1 MVAVAVRDD
10 RTPPPPS
17 AGLSLT
23 PYFTGCSRRGSES
36 KFPPMTPA
44 DVLPF
49 QRAGGRPPAESPAA
63 HGESGGSG
71 GTGIVMMN
79 LGGPKTLDEVE
90 PFLLRLFADREIIQL
105 PFQDHLG
112 KFIATRRAPKVRK
125 LYDAIGGGSPIL
137 HWTEAQGRAMCDKL
151 DRVSPETA
159 PHRFYVAFRY
169 TTPFADDAV
178 RAMHADGVTRAIA
191 FTQYPQWSCSTTGS
205 SLNDLWR
212 SLKRTGLEDAF
223 SWSIID
229 RWGEHEGFV
238 RAMASAVH
246 DGLHQYAESERD
258 DVLVM
263 FSAHSLPLAV
273 IDRGDAYPSEVAAS
287 MSRVV
292 EAAGL
297 RNPYA
302 LTFQSE
308 VGPVRWLGP
317 STETAIRQLAARG
330 QKNVLVVPIAFTSD
344 HIETLSEID
353 IEYGELAHSLGM
365 HGFKRVPA
373 LNARPDFL
381 EALADIVVDH
391 IQAAAP
397 YSGQYRQK
405 CQGCTN
411 AACRGVPSR
420 VAAAGEGAPSLQ
432 SVAGG

>member
-1 MVAVAVRDD
+1 
-10 RTPPPPS
+10 
-17 AGLSLT
+17 
-23 PYFTGCSRRGSES
+23 
-36 KFPPMTPA
+36 MTPA

-49 QRAGGRPPAESPAA
+49 QRAGGRPPVYPSAFDGA
-63 HGESGGSG
+63 GRSGGK

-105 PFQDHLG
+105 PFQDQLG
-112 KFIATRRAPKVRK
+112 KFIAKRRAPRVQK

-137 HWTEAQGRAMCDKL
+137 SWTEAQGRAMCERL
-151 DRVSPETA
+151 DRLSPMTA

-169 TTPFADDAV
+169 TAPFADDAV
-178 RAMHADGVTRAIA
+178 KAMHADGITRAIA

-212 SLKRTGLEDAF
+212 SLQRTGLQDAF
-223 SWSIID
+223 TWSIID
-229 RWGEHEGFV
+229 RWGEHESFV
-238 RAMASAVH
+238 RAMASTVH
-246 DGLHQYAESERD
+246 EGLQQYPAPERD
-258 DVLVM
+258 GVLVM

-273 IDRGDAYPSEVAAS
+273 IDRGDAYPSEIAAS
-287 MSRVV
+287 VSRVV
-292 EAAGL
+292 EAVGL

-365 HGFKRVPA
+365 HGFCRSPA

-381 EALADIVVDH
+381 DALADVVADH
-391 IQAAAP
+391 LAAARP
-397 YSGQYRQK
+397 FSGQYRQK
-405 CQGCTN
+405 CHGCTN
-411 AACRGVPSR
+411 AACRGVPAR
-420 VAAAGEGAPSLQ
+420 VADRIRELVAPLTP
-432 SVAGG
+432 